1 MCLRYIL
8 VSSSRRRC
16 SKHTIL
22 PHDAADIKGRMQY
35 FDMGYKHIFHHS
47 TQPNFDA
54 IANIAAAGIYI
65 RV

>member
-1 MCLRYIL
+1 MSEIHTSKYVVVEGVAVNIL
-8 VSSSRRRC
+8 SYQ
-16 SKHTIL
+16 

-54 IANIAAAGIYI
+54 IANIAADLPI
-65 RV
+65 